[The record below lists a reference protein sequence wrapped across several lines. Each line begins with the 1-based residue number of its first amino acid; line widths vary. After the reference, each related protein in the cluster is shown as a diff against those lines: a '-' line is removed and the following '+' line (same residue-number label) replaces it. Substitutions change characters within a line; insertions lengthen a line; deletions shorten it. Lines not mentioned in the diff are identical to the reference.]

1 MRLSSN
7 IIFSSSSAYDSIY
20 VQVNGIM
27 QKIMHL
33 VSCFTCIIVLSTIVY
48 LYIYIYIMYTC
59 KYINLCTKTRGM
71 LNLSFY
77 TTVAADQKT
86 QYQYQIPSFNVP
98 MIRHL
103 VSDNFWP
110 WAIDFHRVFTICSW
124 FICKII
130 YINTKYVYNMHII
143 VIHIYLK
150 SHIDGIHISHIYIIS
165 FVSFFCIF
173 WVNHQKCHQPPTS
186 NFHKD
191 LHIFPGR
198 SFPAPKLP
206 FGGWWLEVPTGEC
219 GLVAQLPPV
228 KTMIPWYPPRHP
240 DCCDTYGSIYCGTM

>member
-1 MRLSSN
+1 MN
-7 IIFSSSSAYDSIY
+7 Y
-20 VQVNGIM
+20 
-27 QKIMHL
+27 
-33 VSCFTCIIVLSTIVY
+33 TTIVY
-48 LYIYIYIMYTC
+48 
-59 KYINLCTKTRGM
+59 INICTKTRGM

-86 QYQYQIPSFNVP
+86 QYQILSFNVP

-110 WAIDFHRVFTICSW
+110 WAIDFHRVFTICYICSW
-124 FICKII
+124 FIYKRIC
-130 YINTKYVYNMHII
+130 INTKYVYNMHII

-150 SHIDGIHISHIYIIS
+150 SYIDVIHISHIYI
-165 FVSFFCIF
+165 FCIF
-173 WVNHQKCHQPPTS
+173 LCNILGESSKMPPTS

-191 LHIFPGR
+191 LHIFPRR

-206 FGGWWLEVPTGEC
+206 FGGWRLEVPTGEC

-228 KTMIPWYPPRHP
+228 KTMIPWYPPASPRLLR
-240 DCCDTYGSIYCGTM
+240 YISLYLLQKTM